1 MSTFNVNPASHELR
15 ERSRTRVP
23 RISVEPKRNERT
35 ARILIADDHLILR
48 DGLRFL
54 LQAESDFRVI
64 GEAADG
70 DMAIRLVH
78 ELKPDVLLLDWSMAL
93 RDGMKVMREVSAS
106 GVPVRILLQTVFL
119 DKADILRA
127 LQLGAWGVILRN
139 STTDMLFEGIRR
151 VVSGQYWIA
160 QESVA
165 TLVEALRD
173 FKTPVP
179 PPAPRRDFGLTKREL
194 QIVEAVVE
202 GFSNADIAANISL
215 SEHTV
220 KHHIGHI
227 FDKLG
232 VSNRLELALFAIN
245 HQLTGERR

>member
-173 FKTPVP
+173 FKTPAP